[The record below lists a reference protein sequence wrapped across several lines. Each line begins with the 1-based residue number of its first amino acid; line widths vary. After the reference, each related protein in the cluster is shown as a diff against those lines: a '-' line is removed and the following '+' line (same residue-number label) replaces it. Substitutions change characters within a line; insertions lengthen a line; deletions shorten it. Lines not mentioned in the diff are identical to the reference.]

1 MEHYITDD
9 DNLSIQ
15 SRNISTTHLYWWRLN
30 QYNDNQKTKTIVK
43 ELRKQVKNSMSLIT
57 RAMTGFIGVV
67 LGLNYYQNLLKMD
80 SGRNAIEKQIKD
92 RVLSLQSI
100 E

>member
-1 MEHYITDD
+1 MMIIYLFRAEILVLLIFTGGDWI
-9 DNLSIQ
+9 NTMI
-15 SRNISTTHLYWWRLN
+15 IK
-30 QYNDNQKTKTIVK
+30 KTKTIVK
-43 ELRKQVKNSMSLIT
+43 ELRKQVKNSTSLIT
-57 RAMTGFIGVV
+57 KAMTGIIGVV